1 MQHVQMNEELFSG
14 GKPFKTLSRQN
25 LGRCETIFFSLEK
38 KIAKDKSD
46 VKDFPLKI
54 YLNIYGRGGQR
65 ATNFCSPQTFL
76 SFEKKTCKNKNNAK
90 IFRKMSDF
98 SLNKYLKMITKG

>member
-1 MQHVQMNEELFSG
+1 MKNYSLG
-14 GKPFKTLSRQN
+14 ANLSKRY
-25 LGRCETIFFSLEK
+25 LGRTFFSLEK

-46 VKDFPLKI
+46 VKDFPLII

-98 SLNKYLKMITKG
+98 SLN